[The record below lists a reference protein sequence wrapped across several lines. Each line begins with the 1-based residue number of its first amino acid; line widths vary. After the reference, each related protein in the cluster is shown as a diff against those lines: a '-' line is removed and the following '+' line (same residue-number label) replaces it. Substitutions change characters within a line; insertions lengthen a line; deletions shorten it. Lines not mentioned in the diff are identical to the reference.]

1 MTVFQSLLNHEFT
14 ISRRRRSPDGRG
26 GWAIDYVEIGTARGR
41 IRPAS
46 SREREVARQE
56 EREITHVFYA
66 PAGTD
71 IRRGDQVNV
80 GGLSVEVEAV
90 REPSQAGEHLEID
103 CRERQP
109 EVSQEEGSS

>member
-26 GWAIDYVEIGTARGR
+26 GWAIDYAEIGTARGR

-46 SREREVARQE
+46 SREREAARQE
-56 EREITHVFYA
+56 EREITHVLYVA
-66 PAGTD
+66 AGTD
-71 IRRGDQVNV
+71 IRRGDQVDL
-80 GGLSVEVEAV
+80 GDLSVEVQAV
-90 REPSQAGEHLEID
+90 REPSQAGEHLEVD

-109 EVSQEEGSS
+109 EASLEEGS